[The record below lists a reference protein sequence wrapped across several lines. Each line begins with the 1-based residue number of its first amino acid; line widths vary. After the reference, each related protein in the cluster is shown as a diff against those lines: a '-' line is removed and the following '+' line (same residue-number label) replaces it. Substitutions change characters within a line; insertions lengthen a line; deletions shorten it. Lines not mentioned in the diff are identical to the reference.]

1 MVIANEI
8 SQVAGLNRLLS
19 EFWKLRRLPEDLE
32 FDVALCIE
40 EVVTNVI
47 RHGYRDAGAYPIA
60 VTIAVNDGWLEVEVE
75 DEGVAFNP
83 LDHPEPDL
91 NAPIE
96 KRPIGGLG
104 IHIVRKLMDGLEY
117 LRQGGVNRLRMK
129 KKL

>member
-47 RHGYRDAGAYPIA
+47 RHGYRDTGAYPIA
-60 VTIAVNDGWLEVEVE
+60 VTLAVNDGWLEVEVE

-104 IHIVRKLMDGLEY
+104 IHIVRKLMDDLEY
-117 LRQGGVNRLRMK
+117 LRQGSVNRLRMK